1 MILVCGEAL
10 IDLVPVPAGDELAYV
25 ARAGGSS
32 FNVAM
37 GLGRLGAPVGFLG
50 RISTDRFGRM
60 LRGRLEAD
68 GVDCGLV
75 EDGDE
80 PTTLAVVQIEAGSEP
95 AYAFYGE
102 GTADRMF
109 GAGHAPAELPDEVTA
124 IHLGSISMVRE
135 PGASAFEAV
144 MRREHARRV
153 LTLDPNIRAS
163 LVGERTAYLERLE
176 GWVSL
181 ADVVKVSRAD
191 LDWLYPGIEPDAAA
205 AAWLARGPGLVVVTK
220 GHEGVLGMTARDR
233 VEVAGTPV
241 VVSDTVGAGDAFT
254 SGLLARLH
262 ATGRLERSSV
272 RDISADAL
280 RDCLAFANKAAA
292 ITCTRAGAQPPTLAE
307 MEAAPLG

>member
-10 IDLVPVPAGDELAYV
+10 IDLVPVPAGDELVYV

-144 MRREHARRV
+144 MRREHGRRV

-191 LDWLYPGIEPDAAA
+191 LDWLYPGMEPDAAA

-254 SGLLARLH
+254 SGVLARLH

>member
-109 GAGHAPAELPDEVTA
+109 GAGHAPAELPGEVTA
-124 IHLGSISMVRE
+124 LHLGSISMVRE

-144 MRREHARRV
+144 MRREHGRRV
-153 LTLDPNIRAS
+153 LTLDPNIRPS
-163 LVGERTAYLERLE
+163 MVGERTAYLERLE

-241 VVSDTVGAGDAFT
+241 VVSDTVGAGDSFT

-272 RDISADAL
+272 REIPADAL

-292 ITCTRAGAQPPTLAE
+292 ITCMRAGAQPPTLAE
-307 MEAAPLG
+307 MDAAHLG

>member
-10 IDLVPVPAGDELAYV
+10 IDLVPASNGDDLAYV

-37 GLGRLGAPVGFLG
+37 GLGRLGTPVGFLG

-68 GVDCGLV
+68 GVDCTLV

-109 GAGHAPAELPDEVTA
+109 GVDRPPVELPDEVGA
-124 IHLGSISMVRE
+124 LHLGSISMVRE
-135 PGASAFEAV
+135 PGASAFETV
-144 MRREHARRV
+144 MRREHGRRV
-153 LTLDPNIRAS
+153 LTLDPNVRPS

-191 LDWLYPGIEPDAAA
+191 LDWLYPGTEPDASA
-205 AAWLARGPGLVVVTK
+205 AAWLERGPGLVVVTK
-220 GHEGVLGMTARDR
+220 GHHGVLGMTARDR

-262 ATGRLERSSV
+262 ATGRLERTGI
-272 RDISADAL
+272 REIPADAL
-280 RDCLAFANKAAA
+280 RDCLAFANRAAA

-307 MEAAPLG
+307 MDASILA